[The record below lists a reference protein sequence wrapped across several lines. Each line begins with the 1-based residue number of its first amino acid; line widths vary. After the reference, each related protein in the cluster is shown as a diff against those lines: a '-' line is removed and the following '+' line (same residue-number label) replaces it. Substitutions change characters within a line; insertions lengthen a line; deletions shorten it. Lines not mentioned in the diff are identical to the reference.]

1 MTKLHPH
8 LPLAVA
14 GALLLAGCAGQAV
27 KPGLPAGARVC
38 DAHDTDAG
46 CQTRIA
52 AINAGM
58 AAQLAGAA
66 AGDPGAT
73 WTMQGRA
80 VISTG
85 KQSGNARIEWQQ
97 QALDGYNVTLS
108 APVTRQSWQLE
119 VDGATATLRGL
130 EGGPRTGPDAA
141 LLLREATGWDIPVA
155 SMAWWLRGWPARGS
169 APSRYVFSSAGALI
183 GVEQDGWR
191 IDFTRAAADALPTR
205 INAERGESRVRL
217 VIDQW
222 GDAAGG

>member
-8 LPLAVA
+8 FPLAVA

-27 KPGLPAGARVC
+27 RPGLPADARVC
-38 DAHDTDAG
+38 DARDTDAW

-58 AAQLAGAA
+58 AARLASDA
-66 AGDPGAT
+66 AGGREAT
-73 WTMQGRA
+73 WSMQGRA
-80 VISTG
+80 AISTG
-85 KQSGNARIEWQQ
+85 KQSGNARIDWRQR
-97 QALDGYNVTLS
+97 ALDGYNVTLS

-155 SMAWWLRGWPARGS
+155 SMAWWLRGWPAPGTT
-169 APSRYVFSSAGALI
+169 PSRYVFGPAGALI
-183 GVEQDGWR
+183 GLEQDGWR
-191 IDFTRAAADALPTR
+191 IDFTRTGDALPTR